1 MSASDKAPTPKSP
14 AADPATKQLRSPH
27 ASAPQPDRRP
37 AAAVQRQAQQAIDSS
52 PRVQQSATLQRA
64 LNSRA
69 QATGPAAPAQRQ
81 EATAP
86 VRENNTGLPDEL
98 KAGVENLSGH
108 SLDDVRVHYNSAQP
122 AELQAHAYAQGTDI
136 HVAPGQ
142 EQHLP
147 HEAWHV
153 AQQKQGRVKPTM
165 QMKGKVNVN
174 DDAGLEHEADAMGA
188 KALQS
193 AQLKSSEDEEDL
205 LQAKP
210 AGSAATVAQAAQVAQ
225 RTVWEWSEEQR
236 YWKAVRTEGAPT
248 ARPTAVGKYD
258 TERISTGR
266 EDAYGEAAEAT
277 AAEPTA
283 FSIAFDSGH
292 GDLHFNGE
300 PTEKKSKWYAS
311 IGKGGAQALMETEIR
326 ARMADIVAAA
336 TSAHAAKK
344 DLAWILV
351 ADSPTPIGKA
361 VGVGAI
367 SRFQI
372 QLQVPKGSTQIT
384 YHGFPDEQALHTG
397 LGVGRNNLT

>member
-1 MSASDKAPTPKSP
+1 MSAAADKDPAPKSP
-14 AADPATKQLRSPH
+14 AADQAARQT
-27 ASAPQPDRRP
+27 ASAYAPASQPDQRP
-37 AAAVQRQAQQAIDSS
+37 AAAVQRQAQQAINGSV
-52 PRVQQSATLQRA
+52 RVQQAATLQRA
-64 LNSRA
+64 LDGRA
-69 QATGPAAPAQRQ
+69 AAHGPAAPVQRE
-81 EATAP
+81 EA
-86 VRENNTGLPDEL
+86 NQTGLPDEL
-98 KAGVENLSGH
+98 KSGVENLSGH

-122 AELQAHAYAQGTDI
+122 AELQAHAYAQGSDI
-136 HVAPGQ
+136 HVSPGQ

-174 DDAGLEHEADAMGA
+174 DDAGLEHEADVMGA

-193 AQLKSSEDEEDL
+193 AQLKSSEDEEEL
-205 LQAKP
+205 LQAKL
-210 AGSAATVAQAAQVAQ
+210 AGSAATVAQATQVAQ
-225 RTVWEWSEEQR
+225 RTVWEWSEER
-236 YWKAVRTEGAPT
+236 RHWKAVRTEGAPT

-311 IGKGGAQALMETEIR
+311 IGKGGAQALMETEVR

-361 VGVGAI
+361 VGVSAI